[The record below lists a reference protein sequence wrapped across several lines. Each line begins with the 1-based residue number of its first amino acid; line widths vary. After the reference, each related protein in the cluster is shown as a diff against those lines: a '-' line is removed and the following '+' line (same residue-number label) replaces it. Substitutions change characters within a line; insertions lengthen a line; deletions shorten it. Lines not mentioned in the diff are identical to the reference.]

1 MNKNKLHIGFR
12 TCAMVLAMAVLTP
25 VGVKLAHS
33 LNHHE
38 HEVCQGYAETHLHS
52 LDLDC
57 EFYKFKLSKELNISV
72 YNYQN
77 ATNEVNSYLIQTL
90 HFLPYT
96 HQHLSFSLR
105 APPASA

>member
-12 TCAMVLAMAVLTP
+12 ICAMVLAMAVLTP

-38 HEVCQGYAETHLHS
+38 HEVCQGYTETHFHS

-57 EFYKFKLSKELNISV
+57 EFYKFKLSKELTISV

-77 ATNEVNSYLIQTL
+77 NLNVLNSYFLQTL
-90 HFLPYT
+90 HVLPYT
-96 HQHLSFSLR
+96 HQHLSYSLR
-105 APPASA
+105 APPTLA

>member
-1 MNKNKLHIGFR
+1 MNKNKLHTGFR
-12 TCAMVLAMAVLTP
+12 ICALVLAMAVLSP
-25 VGVKLAHS
+25 IGVKLVHS

-38 HEVCQGYAETHLHS
+38 HEVCEGYTETHFHS

-57 EFYKFKLSKELNISV
+57 EFYKFKLSKELNINV
-72 YNYQN
+72 YNYLSAVN
-77 ATNEVNSYLIQTL
+77 TVNSYLVETL

-105 APPASA
+105 APPANA